1 MNVCRCVGS
10 CVNCALCGAHRPC
23 MMLHEL
29 LDADVERASEGR
41 VPAQPSPPPER
52 RPPARH
58 QGACDSLKRCTLSYL
73 RLERMNLGDEGT
85 MMLAAE
91 LAKGAGESSL
101 RALYLGNNNISD
113 EGAMAIAHGIQGRPK
128 CKLQRLY
135 LQENPGITFNGF
147 SLLQAVCRARGVQ
160 LIMEPR
166 ERAVQAPRPPSPPR
180 SPSPRIATPPAPA
193 TPPDAPTQSPPPAKT
208 IELLPCNKRRG
219 LQTDAPPGRAAAV
232 NADSGSNAR
241 QRAQGPAAGRRPTS
255 SPTSTRA
262 MRWPP
267 MHPADEPRYRA
278 TRPRGDAV
286 ERYDLMP
293 CSRVRLPTGRT
304 GMAYSATR
312 SLDQRLADIDRASQL
327 ARLRSR
333 AHGAAATAA
342 EGGTRVSR

>member
-1 MNVCRCVGS
+1 M
-10 CVNCALCGAHRPC
+10 
-23 MMLHEL
+23 
-29 LDADVERASEGR
+29 
-41 VPAQPSPPPER
+41 
-52 RPPARH
+52 
-58 QGACDSLKRCTLSYL
+58 
-73 RLERMNLGDEGT
+73 
-85 MMLAAE
+85 
-91 LAKGAGESSL
+91 
-101 RALYLGNNNISD
+101 
-113 EGAMAIAHGIQGRPK
+113 
-128 CKLQRLY
+128 
-135 LQENPGITFNGF
+135 
-147 SLLQAVCRARGVQ
+147 CRARGVQ
-160 LIMEPR
+160 LIIDHVR
-166 ERAVQAPRPPSPPR
+166 WYN
-180 SPSPRIATPPAPA
+180 IATPFHRGRLHRGWLRRRRPPLPDEPAR
-193 TPPDAPTQSPPPAKT
+193 SPPPAAT
-208 IELLPCNKRRG
+208 MELLPCNKRRG